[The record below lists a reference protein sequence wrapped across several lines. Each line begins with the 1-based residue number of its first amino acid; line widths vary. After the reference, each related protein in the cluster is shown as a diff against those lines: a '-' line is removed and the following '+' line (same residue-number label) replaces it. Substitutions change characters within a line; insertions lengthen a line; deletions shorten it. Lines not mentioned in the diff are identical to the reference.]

1 MGIVREWVGKAWLV
15 LVVAGTVIG
24 LDQWTKGM
32 VRESIV
38 MYDYTVPIPALG
50 NYVLFEH
57 VPNYGAAF
65 GILQGQGWFFTI
77 VAALVSIGIL
87 VYVYFIPTDQ
97 RYIRVLFGLQ
107 MGGAIGNVIDRIN
120 QGFVTDFVKIG
131 VPGVYYWP
139 NFNVADSGVVVGVIL
154 LGAYV
159 IWDDVKQSRQAKAT
173 AASDATGEAIRN
185 E

>member
-1 MGIVREWVGKAWLV
+1 MGYVREWAGKAWLV
-15 LVVAGTVIG
+15 LLVAGTVIG
-24 LDQWTKGM
+24 LDQWTKGL
-32 VRESIV
+32 VRGSIAL
-38 MYDYTVPIPALG
+38 YDYIVPIPALG
-50 NYVLFEH
+50 QYVLFEH

-65 GILQGQGWFFTI
+65 GILQGKGWFFTI
-77 VAALVSIGIL
+77 VAVLVSVGIL
-87 VYVYFIPTDQ
+87 TYVYFIPAEQ

-107 MGGAIGNVIDRIN
+107 MGGAIGNVLDRIN

-154 LGAYV
+154 LGVYV
-159 IWDDVKQSRQAKAT
+159 ILDDLKQSRQAKAT
-173 AASDATGEAIRN
+173 ATDVAGEAMSN